1 MAAPDALRNYSVSVR
16 GLDGVIF
23 FFRKL
28 LFAMALGNQ
37 YGHRNDC
44 AKHIDKCKKQ
54 IECNI
59 HSITPSVSSGLI
71 KQLRGNRPFI
81 VLAAP

>member
-1 MAAPDALRNYSVSVR
+1 MAAPDALRNYSVSLR

-23 FFRKL
+23 VFGKL
-28 LFAMALGNQ
+28 LLAMVVGNQ
-37 YGHRNDC
+37 QNHRNDC
-44 AKHIDKCKKQ
+44 AEHVDAFEKHLV
-54 IECNI
+54 CNI

-71 KQLRGNRPFI
+71 KQLRGNRPFM